1 MTNKRE
7 NIAEYILWIWQL
19 EDYLRAFPNVAIDNE
34 SPSPDMR
41 FLAELSEMM
50 HREGVT
56 EKGHV
61 QLARNAM
68 AELEEL
74 HHRLQDEDASYRAAM
89 IRLTPALNIFKSKT
103 DNPLMSDIEAGLTLL
118 YQVLMLRLQHKEITP
133 STAETQ
139 SQVTRLLQS
148 LSKISRLDKIS
159 SSANPNS

>member
-1 MTNKRE
+1 MKNKRD

-74 HHRLQDEDASYRAAM
+74 HRRLLDEDASYRAAM
-89 IRLTPALNIFKSKT
+89 IRLTPALNILKSKT
-103 DNPLMSDIEAGLTLL
+103 DNPLMSDLEAGFTLL
-118 YQVLMLRLQHKEITP
+118 YQVLLLRLQHKEITP
-133 STAETQ
+133 ATAETQ
-139 SQVTRLLQS
+139 TQVTRLLQF
-148 LSKISRLDKIS
+148 LSKIYRAEKVG
-159 SSANPNS
+159 

>member
-1 MTNKRE
+1 MKNKRD

-19 EDYLRAFPNVAIDNE
+19 EDYLRAFPNAATDNE
-34 SPSPDMR
+34 NPSPDMR

-74 HHRLQDEDASYRAAM
+74 HRRLLDEDASYRAAM
-89 IRLTPALNIFKSKT
+89 IRLTPALNILKSKT
-103 DNPLMSDIEAGLTLL
+103 DNPLMSDLEAGFTLL
-118 YQVLMLRLQHKEITP
+118 YQVLLLRLQHKEITP
-133 STAETQ
+133 ATAETQ
-139 SQVTRLLQS
+139 TQVTRLLQF
-148 LSKISRLDKIS
+148 LSKIYRAEKVG
-159 SSANPNS
+159 

>member
-1 MTNKRE
+1 MKNKRE

-19 EDYLRAFPNVAIDNE
+19 EDYLRAFPNAATDNE
-34 SPSPDMR
+34 NPSPDMR

-74 HHRLQDEDASYRAAM
+74 HRRLLDEDASYHAAM
-89 IRLTPALNIFKSKT
+89 IRLTPALNILKSKT
-103 DNPLMSDIEAGLTLL
+103 DTPLMSDLEAGLTLL
-118 YQVLMLRLQHKEITP
+118 YQVLLLRLQHKDITP
-133 STAETQ
+133 ATAETQ
-139 SQVTRLLQS
+139 TQVTRLLQF
-148 LSKISRLDKIS
+148 LSKIYRSEKVG
-159 SSANPNS
+159 

>member
-1 MTNKRE
+1 MKNKRD

-19 EDYLRAFPNVAIDNE
+19 EDYLRAFPNAATDNE
-34 SPSPDMR
+34 NPSPDMR

-74 HHRLQDEDASYRAAM
+74 HRRLLDEDASYRAAM
-89 IRLTPALNIFKSKT
+89 IRLTPALNILKSKT
-103 DNPLMSDIEAGLTLL
+103 DNPLMSDLEAGLTLL
-118 YQVLMLRLQHKEITP
+118 YQVLLLRLQHKDITP
-133 STAETQ
+133 ATAETQ
-139 SQVTRLLQS
+139 TQVTRLLQF
-148 LSKISRLDKIS
+148 LSKIYRAEKVG
-159 SSANPNS
+159 